1 LLIKINKMNN
11 NSTHSVKEYI
21 IDTFGCK
28 QDLANP
34 EIAKESV
41 NILKIAAESAGA
53 KVIEIHCTTYTIHG
67 FTTVALLAESHIILT
82 TWPELNYASINIY
95 LCNPDM
101 DHNVVLDNIFKY
113 LRPTNWRSSW
123 FRHLS
128 LSRTN
133 KRVFLATPFT
143 KHLKVDGF
151 DKSAFNK
158 ITSLI
163 SLLRD
168 LGYSVFSAHERE
180 AFGKKLMTPET
191 CTILD
196 FKEMNQCD
204 IVIAIISDNSY
215 GVSLELGWASALKK
229 PIILYKNE
237 GQPFSTPLI
246 EGIGEITDTINVY
259 DIQSLL
265 TSINELECK
274 NQLIIAE

>member
-1 LLIKINKMNN
+1 MNN

-21 IDTFGCK
+21 IDAFGCK

-34 EIAKESV
+34 IIAKESI
-41 NILKIAAESAGA
+41 NILRKAAESAGA

-82 TWPELNYASINIY
+82 TWPELDYASINIY
-95 LCNPDM
+95 LCNPEM
-101 DHNVVLDNIFKY
+101 DHTIVLDNIFNY
-113 LRPTNWRSSW
+113 LQPTNWRSSW

-128 LSRTN
+128 LPKTN
-133 KRVFLATPFT
+133 KRVFLAAPFT

-151 DKSAFNK
+151 DKSAFNN

-163 SLLRD
+163 SLLRE

-180 AFGKKLMTPET
+180 AFGEILMTPET
-191 CTILD
+191 CTLLD

-204 IVIAIISDNSY
+204 IVIALITDNSF

-229 PIILYKNE
+229 SIILYRKE
-237 GQPFSTPLI
+237 GQPFSSPLI
-246 EGIGEITDTINVY
+246 EGIGEITDSINVY
-259 DIQSLL
+259 NIQSLL
-265 TSINELECK
+265 IAINELECK
-274 NQLIIAE
+274 NQFSIAE